1 MTMKLIFLS
10 YSFILVIVTTC
21 LIYLD
26 IEGSTIY
33 NIMLVSYLMQAS
45 LFISTI
51 RRESEGKTQ
60 YLRPVFIL
68 LLGLTIVNFQV
79 IIDTIYGAF
88 RTEITIWRFQEY
100 IGKFLYL
107 GIIAQTS
114 LSIGYV
120 CKRKNYNIIREKE
133 ERPLEFDIPQYL
145 WGGILIALFVLFI
158 LTIDVRAFLTGDSS
172 VNDGSFDRKVGTL
185 ALYSELILN
194 AIFVITISV
203 IANSYSNE
211 EDKSVKGFLSSFP
224 IIFWIIFSIYIFLR
238 LLSGDRGPVIYNIT
252 TLLFA
257 YIYATKRVFSI
268 ASLSILLVV
277 AALAVTVIGIARKKT
292 STLSF
297 EAKMAYAV
305 EELGKSDTQSFVPI
319 TQELANSVKVTGI
332 AIRGLERGTIEQGY
346 GRYNLT
352 ALTNAIPFSARL
364 LYTLFPAMREKSFV
378 SSEVLTV
385 EGYGK
390 NYSSGLGNTAIADVY
405 LDFRTLGIPI
415 LFFVFGLI
423 YRKVDE
429 VIVEEK
435 NVSPYLLTF
444 SLFLSSHAIYIGR
457 SSFSFILASACFYVL
472 IQYVL
477 SVIIRF
483 MNIKR

>member
-1 MTMKLIFLS
+1 M
-10 YSFILVIVTTC
+10 TTC

-100 IGKFLYL
+100 VGKFLYL

-120 CKRKNYNIIREKE
+120 CKRKNNTIREKE
-133 ERPLEFDIPQYL
+133 ECPSEFDFPQYL

-194 AIFVITISV
+194 AIFVIIISV
-203 IANSYSNE
+203 TANSYSNE

-224 IIFWIIFSIYIFLR
+224 TIFWIIFSVYIFLR

-297 EAKMAYAV
+297 EAKIAYAV
-305 EELGKSDTQSFVPI
+305 EELKKSDTQSFVPI

-332 AIRGLERGTIEQGY
+332 AIRGLDRGTIEQGY

-364 LYTLFPAMREKSFV
+364 LYALFPAMREKSFV

-415 LFFVFGLI
+415 MFFIFGLI

-429 VIVEEK
+429 VIVEER

-444 SLFLSSHAIYIGR
+444 VLFLSSHAIYIGR
-457 SSFSFILASACFYVL
+457 SSFSFIVANACLYVL

-477 SVIIRF
+477 NFLIKF
-483 MNIKR
+483 TNIKR

>member
-100 IGKFLYL
+100 VGKFLYL

-120 CKRKNYNIIREKE
+120 CKRKNNTIREKE
-133 ERPLEFDIPQYL
+133 ECPSEFDFPQYL

-194 AIFVITISV
+194 AIFVII
-203 IANSYSNE
+203 IL
-211 EDKSVKGFLSSFP
+211 KFP
-224 IIFWIIFSIYIFLR
+224 
-238 LLSGDRGPVIYNIT
+238 
-252 TLLFA
+252 
-257 YIYATKRVFSI
+257 
-268 ASLSILLVV
+268 
-277 AALAVTVIGIARKKT
+277 
-292 STLSF
+292 
-297 EAKMAYAV
+297 
-305 EELGKSDTQSFVPI
+305 TQI
-319 TQELANSVKVTGI
+319 N
-332 AIRGLERGTIEQGY
+332 R
-346 GRYNLT
+346 
-352 ALTNAIPFSARL
+352 
-364 LYTLFPAMREKSFV
+364 
-378 SSEVLTV
+378 
-385 EGYGK
+385 
-390 NYSSGLGNTAIADVY
+390 
-405 LDFRTLGIPI
+405 
-415 LFFVFGLI
+415 
-423 YRKVDE
+423 
-429 VIVEEK
+429 
-435 NVSPYLLTF
+435 
-444 SLFLSSHAIYIGR
+444 
-457 SSFSFILASACFYVL
+457 
-472 IQYVL
+472 
-477 SVIIRF
+477 
-483 MNIKR
+483 

>member
-1 MTMKLIFLS
+1 M
-10 YSFILVIVTTC
+10 TTC

-100 IGKFLYL
+100 VGKFLYL

-120 CKRKNYNIIREKE
+120 CKRKNNTIREKE
-133 ERPLEFDIPQYL
+133 ECPSEFDFPQYL

-194 AIFVITISV
+194 AIFVIIISV
-203 IANSYSNE
+203 TANSYSNK
-211 EDKSVKGFLSSFP
+211 EDESVKGFLSSFST
-224 IIFWIIFSIYIFLR
+224 IFWIIFSTYIFLR
-238 LLSGDRGPVIYNIT
+238 LLSGDRGPVIYNIA

-277 AALAVTVIGIARKKT
+277 SALAVTVIGIARKKT

-297 EAKMAYAV
+297 EAKIAYAV
-305 EELGKSDTQSFVPI
+305 EELKKSDTQSFVPI

-332 AIRGLERGTIEQGY
+332 AIRGLDRGTIEQGY

-364 LYTLFPAMREKSFV
+364 LYALFPAMREKSFV

-415 LFFVFGLI
+415 MFFIFGLI

-429 VIVEEK
+429 VIVEER

-444 SLFLSSHAIYIGR
+444 VLFLSSHAIYIGR
-457 SSFSFILASACFYVL
+457 SSFSFIVANACLYVL

-477 SVIIRF
+477 NFLIKF
-483 MNIKR
+483 TNIKR

>member
-1 MTMKLIFLS
+1 M
-10 YSFILVIVTTC
+10 TTC

-100 IGKFLYL
+100 VGKLLYL

-120 CKRKNYNIIREKE
+120 CKRKNNTIREKE
-133 ERPLEFDIPQYL
+133 ECPSEFDFPQYL

-194 AIFVITISV
+194 AIFVIIISV
-203 IANSYSNE
+203 TANSYSNE

-224 IIFWIIFSIYIFLR
+224 TIFWIIFSVYIFLR

-297 EAKMAYAV
+297 EAKIAYAV
-305 EELGKSDTQSFVPI
+305 EELKKSDTQSFVPI

-332 AIRGLERGTIEQGY
+332 AIRGLDRGTIEQGY

-364 LYTLFPAMREKSFV
+364 LYALFPAMREKSFV

-415 LFFVFGLI
+415 MFFIFGLI

-429 VIVEEK
+429 VIVEER

-444 SLFLSSHAIYIGR
+444 VLFLSSHAIYIGR
-457 SSFSFILASACFYVL
+457 SSFSFIVANACLYVL

-477 SVIIRF
+477 NFLIKF
-483 MNIKR
+483 TNIKR

>member
-100 IGKFLYL
+100 VGKFLYL

-120 CKRKNYNIIREKE
+120 CKRKNNTIREKE
-133 ERPLEFDIPQYL
+133 ECPSEFDFPQYL

-194 AIFVITISV
+194 AIFVIIISV
-203 IANSYSNE
+203 TANSYSNE

-224 IIFWIIFSIYIFLR
+224 TIFWIIFSVYIFLR

-297 EAKMAYAV
+297 EAKIAYAV
-305 EELGKSDTQSFVPI
+305 EELKKSDTQSFVPI

-332 AIRGLERGTIEQGY
+332 AIRGLDRGTIEQGY

-364 LYTLFPAMREKSFV
+364 LYALFPAMREKSFV

-415 LFFVFGLI
+415 MFFIFGLI

-429 VIVEEK
+429 VIVEER

-444 SLFLSSHAIYIGR
+444 VLFLSSHAIYIGR
-457 SSFSFILASACFYVL
+457 SSFSFIVANA
-472 IQYVL
+472 
-477 SVIIRF
+477 
-483 MNIKR
+483 

>member
-1 MTMKLIFLS
+1 MKLIFLS

-100 IGKFLYL
+100 VGKFLYL

-120 CKRKNYNIIREKE
+120 CKRKNNTIREKE
-133 ERPLEFDIPQYL
+133 ECPSEFDFPQYL

-194 AIFVITISV
+194 AIFVIIISV
-203 IANSYSNE
+203 TANSYSNE

-224 IIFWIIFSIYIFLR
+224 TIFWIIFSVYIFLR

-297 EAKMAYAV
+297 EAKIAYAV
-305 EELGKSDTQSFVPI
+305 EELKKSDTQSFVPI

-332 AIRGLERGTIEQGY
+332 AIRGLDRGTIEQGY

-364 LYTLFPAMREKSFV
+364 LYALFPAMREKSFV

-415 LFFVFGLI
+415 MFFIFGLI

-429 VIVEEK
+429 VIVEER

-444 SLFLSSHAIYIGR
+444 VLFLSSHAIYIGR
-457 SSFSFILASACFYVL
+457 SSFSFIVANACLYVL

-477 SVIIRF
+477 NFLIKF
-483 MNIKR
+483 TNIKR

>member
-100 IGKFLYL
+100 VGKFLYL

-120 CKRKNYNIIREKE
+120 CKRKNNTIREKE
-133 ERPLEFDIPQYL
+133 ECPSEFDFPQYL

-194 AIFVITISV
+194 AIFVIIISV
-203 IANSYSNE
+203 TANSYSNE

-224 IIFWIIFSIYIFLR
+224 TIFWIIFSVYIFLR

-297 EAKMAYAV
+297 EAKIAYAV
-305 EELGKSDTQSFVPI
+305 EELKKSDTQSFVPI

-332 AIRGLERGTIEQGY
+332 AIRGLDRGTIEQGY

-364 LYTLFPAMREKSFV
+364 LYALFPAMREKSFV

-415 LFFVFGLI
+415 MFFIFGLI

-429 VIVEEK
+429 VIVEER

-444 SLFLSSHAIYIGR
+444 VLFLSSHAIYIGR
-457 SSFSFILASACFYVL
+457 SSFSFIVANACLYVL

-477 SVIIRF
+477 NFLIKF
-483 MNIKR
+483 TNIKR

>member
-100 IGKFLYL
+100 VGKLLYL

-120 CKRKNYNIIREKE
+120 CKRKNNTIREKE
-133 ERPLEFDIPQYL
+133 ECPSEFDFPQYL

-194 AIFVITISV
+194 AIFVIIISV
-203 IANSYSNE
+203 TANSYSNE

-224 IIFWIIFSIYIFLR
+224 TIFWIIFSVYIFLR

-297 EAKMAYAV
+297 EAKIAYAV
-305 EELGKSDTQSFVPI
+305 EELKKSDTQSFVPI

-332 AIRGLERGTIEQGY
+332 AIRGLDRGTIEQGY

-364 LYTLFPAMREKSFV
+364 LYALFPAMREKSFV

-415 LFFVFGLI
+415 MFFIFGLI

-429 VIVEEK
+429 VIVEER

-444 SLFLSSHAIYIGR
+444 VLFLSSHAIYIGR
-457 SSFSFILASACFYVL
+457 SSFSFIVANACLYVL

-477 SVIIRF
+477 NFLIKF
-483 MNIKR
+483 TNIKR

>member
-1 MTMKLIFLS
+1 M
-10 YSFILVIVTTC
+10 TTC

-79 IIDTIYGAF
+79 LIDTIYGAF

-100 IGKFLYL
+100 VGKFLYL

-120 CKRKNYNIIREKE
+120 CKRKNNTIREKE
-133 ERPLEFDIPQYL
+133 ECPSEFDFPQYL

-194 AIFVITISV
+194 AIFVIIISV
-203 IANSYSNE
+203 TANSYSNE

-224 IIFWIIFSIYIFLR
+224 TIFWIIFSVYIFLR

-297 EAKMAYAV
+297 EAKIAYAV
-305 EELGKSDTQSFVPI
+305 EELKKSDTQSFVPI

-332 AIRGLERGTIEQGY
+332 AIRGLDRGTIEQGY

-364 LYTLFPAMREKSFV
+364 LYALFPAMREKSFV

-415 LFFVFGLI
+415 MFFIFGLI

-429 VIVEEK
+429 VIVEER

-444 SLFLSSHAIYIGR
+444 VLFLSSHAIYIGR
-457 SSFSFILASACFYVL
+457 SSFSFIVANACLYVL

-477 SVIIRF
+477 NFLIKF
-483 MNIKR
+483 TNIKR